1 LFCLIQITL
10 QAKIIGQRGLALQP
24 LLLEAPAPIQ
34 SLRQLLAA
42 IVQQQIVEFLERK
55 QAATFLRVL
64 SQAQL
69 EDGAEAGRI
78 LSGDPDRQH
87 PAPDPQQSLQAV
99 LTAFGDGLF
108 YVFLDD
114 VQLESLDEAIQL
126 QASSHIL
133 FVRLI
138 PLAGG

>member
-1 LFCLIQITL
+1 LIQLTI
-10 QAKIIGQRGLALQP
+10 QAKIIGRRGPALQP
-24 LLLEAPAPIQ
+24 LLLEVPGPIP

-42 IVQQQIVEFLERK
+42 IVQQQIAEFLERK
-55 QAATFLRVL
+55 QQATFLRVL

-69 EDGAEAGRI
+69 DEGAEAGRI

-114 VQLESLDEAIQL
+114 VQIESLDETIQI
-126 QASSHIL
+126 QESSHIL
-133 FVRLI
+133 FARLI